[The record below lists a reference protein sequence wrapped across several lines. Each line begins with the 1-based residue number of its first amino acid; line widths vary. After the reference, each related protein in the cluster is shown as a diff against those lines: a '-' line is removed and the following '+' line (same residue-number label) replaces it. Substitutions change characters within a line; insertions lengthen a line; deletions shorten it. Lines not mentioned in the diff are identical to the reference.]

1 MSVDPRAS
9 DPRVQGTQPPVPP
22 QGDTYQAAAPPQQ
35 QYAAP
40 PAQPTAGYVD
50 RDARVVQETRTGNSG
65 LRIFQV
71 LTGLAGAALFVLGL
85 VAVFRV
91 DFDAGFFNA
100 SAAVADFAVS
110 PAMAI
115 AAILLGGATLVAAFA
130 AQDRGSAAFI
140 GLLTLLIGIGALI
153 LEGETAE
160 SVGVDRRSALLFV
173 VLGAVVFVL
182 SLIPWWSGRRHTT
195 EVRDR

>member
-1 MSVDPRAS
+1 MSVDPRAT
-9 DPRVQGTQPPVPP
+9 DPRAGGSQPPVAP
-22 QGDTYQAAAPPQQ
+22 QGERYQATAPPQQ
-35 QYAAP
+35 QQYTAP
-40 PAQPTAGYVD
+40 PAQPTSGYVD
-50 RDARVVQETRTGNSG
+50 PDARVVHETRAGNPA

-91 DFDAGFFNA
+91 DFDAGFFSA

-153 LEGETAE
+153 FEGETSE
-160 SVGVDRRSALLFV
+160 SIGVDRRSALLFV

-195 EVRDR
+195 EVR

>member
-1 MSVDPRAS
+1 MSMDPRA
-9 DPRVQGTQPPVPP
+9 QGTQPPVAPR
-22 QGDTYQAAAPPQQ
+22 GDRFQATAAPQQ
-35 QYAAP
+35 QYSTP
-40 PAQPTAGYVD
+40 PAQPSGYAAD
-50 RDARVVQETRTGNSG
+50 PDARVVQETRTGSPG

-71 LTGLAGAALFVLGL
+71 LTGIAGAVLFVMGL

-130 AQDRGSAAFI
+130 AQDRGSAAFV

-153 LEGETAE
+153 FEGETSE
-160 SVGVDRRSALLFV
+160 SIGVDRRSALLFV
-173 VLGAVVFVL
+173 VLGAIVFVL

-195 EVRDR
+195 EVR